1 MRYPEHEVHS
11 DRVGRSWGLLGGF
24 TMVDPVDLKLS
35 SSIALRRTISLSKF
49 RSERTPS
56 TNLGDLDRTTSPKV
70 RGSMNDGWCVERSI
84 RSKPQLV
91 IRLG

>member
-35 SSIALRRTISLSKF
+35 SSIAPRRTISLSKI
-49 RSERTPS
+49 RSEQTPS
-56 TNLGDLDRTTSPKV
+56 TNLSV
-70 RGSMNDGWCVERSI
+70 HRGSVLASH
-84 RSKPQLV
+84 QAA
-91 IRLG
+91 LGLNPGLRRYFFLA